1 LSGDLSGPER
11 GSNRPV
17 TQRRDHQTM
26 EDTPNWPAVDD
37 RYDPYDP
44 RHPMWADRFWG
55 EYCARPAAQPAPPV
69 PGSENPTG

>member
-1 LSGDLSGPER
+1 
-11 GSNRPV
+11 
-17 TQRRDHQTM
+17 M

-55 EYCARPAAQPAPPV
+55 EYCARPAAAPARPA
-69 PGSENPTG
+69 PGSEHPAH